1 MPYVQLLSS
10 LDLQSIQG
18 MSEPQR
24 QYPVICQKCQ
34 KETGFPFQVRTLSEQ
49 PGHIEIK
56 IRCRE
61 CATEWIEVVSSRE

>member
-1 MPYVQLLSS
+1 
-10 LDLQSIQG
+10 